1 MLTLNGVKYG
11 NIFCAPGAQG
21 FFGEGYPYHRYF
33 RHLGLNWGD
42 AAVGSPM
49 HCGFVSKTITL
60 NERAGNMPMRSDRLT
75 PRELIPRSIVVK
87 PFSGHVLNA
96 VGLTGP
102 GIDWA
107 LESGRWQSRT
117 APFMISFM
125 PVAGSPDERLAETK
139 QFVERLKA
147 ALARFSTPVALQF
160 NRACPNTGHPPSEF
174 YSETEA
180 HLDILAELGIPIVI
194 NYNPTVPVKVMQTTT
209 KHEACTGLWIAN
221 TIPWDDPRI
230 NWQHIFGTT
239 KSPLEARG
247 LPIGGAGGLSGP
259 ACFPHTVER
268 VLEARA
274 HGITKPI
281 VAGNGIQHPSDVRV
295 LFNAGA
301 DAVAIGT
308 IAMVRPWRMTR
319 IIRAANTWDD
329 CDWTSA

>member
-180 HLDILAELGIPIVI
+180 HLDRVSTGSTSSARPSRHSK
-194 NYNPTVPVKVMQTTT
+194 PVDCPSVARVGCQDQPASLTLSNAYSKPALT
-209 KHEACTGLWIAN
+209 A
-221 TIPWDDPRI
+221 
-230 NWQHIFGTT
+230 
-239 KSPLEARG
+239 SPSR
-247 LPIGGAGGLSGP
+247 S
-259 ACFPHTVER
+259 
-268 VLEARA
+268 
-274 HGITKPI
+274 
-281 VAGNGIQHPSDVRV
+281 
-295 LFNAGA
+295 
-301 DAVAIGT
+301 
-308 IAMVRPWRMTR
+308 
-319 IIRAANTWDD
+319 
-329 CDWTSA
+329 